1 MAVLDSTLN
10 QYEVLSYFNYKDGNL
25 YKRFKEDKP
34 VGSVSKEGYIV
45 VGFNT
50 KSHFAHR
57 VIFLMFNGYL
67 PNCIDHIDGN
77 RANNKIENLRPANAN
92 TNAYN
97 QAPRKNTASNLKNI
111 TWHKVS
117 KKWQV
122 KMAVNG
128 NIKYFGLYNDVEYA
142 KFVADAMRYKYH
154 GEFARG

>member
-10 QYEVLSYFNYKDGNL
+10 QYEVLNYFNYKDGNL
-25 YKRFKEDKP
+25 YKRFKENKP
-34 VGSVSKEGYIV
+34 VGSFTDEGYVV
-45 VGFNT
+45 VGFNK
-50 KSHFAHR
+50 KSQFAHR

-77 RANNKIENLRPANAN
+77 RANNRIENLRPANAN

-97 QAPRKNTASNLKNI
+97 QAPRKNTASNLKNV

-128 NIKYFGLYNDVEYA
+128 HIKYFGLYNDIEYA
-142 KFVADAMRYKYH
+142 KFVAETMRHKYH
-154 GEFARG
+154 GSFARG